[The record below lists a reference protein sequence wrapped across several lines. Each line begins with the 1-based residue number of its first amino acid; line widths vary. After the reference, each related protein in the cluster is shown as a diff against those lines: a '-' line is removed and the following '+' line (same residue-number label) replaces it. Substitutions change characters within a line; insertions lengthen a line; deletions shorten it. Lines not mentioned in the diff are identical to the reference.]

1 MNNRRVLGKGR
12 TLGVGPP
19 AARPA
24 SVPAAAADKFIPPSS
39 DGSASLT
46 SSLSGSTVQDASAS
60 TLHPATATASQD
72 LASNVSLPTLNS
84 SASSATAKLTCPI
97 CNERMVTLLQLN
109 RHLDDVHANL
119 EDGEQVEVK
128 NWFQAQVDKARRFT
142 PLAVL
147 NQKFKALDV
156 FESNGPAA
164 GSHASSPGAS
174 SPALTPAKAVNGTA
188 AEQPVPLSRP
198 RDPEEDVTRS
208 HWQRPGYADVCAD
221 TLCEKRLGSANGS
234 VNCRKCGKLFCEDH
248 TMYQM
253 KLSRA
258 AQHDPVRGVW
268 CRVCETCYKSREGYN
283 DTRGL
288 CIQQS
293 TRSLTTV
300 GVERSHTEDFF
311 KIRQK
316 SVDKLQLETSRLE
329 KRLSRLT
336 QLLAN
341 PPDVVEP
348 EGRGL
353 LWTFGGNRNQQRAL
367 EQSIIAWE
375 EDTAVPRCR
384 FCQQEFSNY
393 SLRRHHCR
401 LCGRVVCGD
410 VQTQCSTLVGLNVV
424 NGMNSSQG

>member
-1 MNNRRVLGKGR
+1 VSLPLM
-12 TLGVGPP
+12 
-19 AARPA
+19 
-24 SVPAAAADKFIPPSS
+24 SS
-39 DGSASLT
+39 
-46 SSLSGSTVQDASAS
+46 SGSTAAAASAS
-60 TLHPATATASQD
+60 TRLI
-72 LASNVSLPTLNS
+72 
-84 SASSATAKLTCPI
+84 CPI
-97 CNERMVTLLQLN
+97 CNEQMMTLLQLN

-119 EDGEQVEVK
+119 EDGEQVQVK

-147 NQKFKALDV
+147 NQKIRALDV

-164 GSHASSPGAS
+164 ASNSASPGAS
-174 SPALTPAKAVNGTA
+174 PSPTPAKQANGVA
-188 AEQPVPLSRP
+188 AEQPVPQARP

-208 HWQRPGYADVCAD
+208 HWQRPGYADVCSD

-253 KLSRA
+253 KLSRSA
-258 AQHDPVRGVW
+258 KHDPVRGVW

-283 DTRGL
+283 DNRGL
-288 CIQQS
+288 CMQ
-293 TRSLTTV
+293 V
-300 GVERSHTEDFF
+300 GYGFSDRLVGFERNHTEDFIT
-311 KIRQK
+311 IRQK
-316 SVDKLQLETSRLE
+316 SVDKLHLETSRLE

-348 EGRGL
+348 EGRGI
-353 LWTFGGNRNQQRAL
+353 LWTFGGNRNQQRVL

-375 EDTAVPRCR
+375 EDTAVARCR

-410 VQTQCSTLVGLNVV
+410 VQTECSSLVGLNVV
-424 NGMNSSQG
+424 NGIELLFSAMPGG